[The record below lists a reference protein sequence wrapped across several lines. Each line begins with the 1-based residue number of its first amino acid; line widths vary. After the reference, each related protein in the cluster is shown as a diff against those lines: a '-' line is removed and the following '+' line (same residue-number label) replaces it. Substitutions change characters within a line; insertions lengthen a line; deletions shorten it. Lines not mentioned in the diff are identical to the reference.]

1 MPRVRRLEGFEV
13 WHRSSEELEGLRD
26 EIFVQ
31 EAYAFDAVRDDPVII
46 DCGGNI
52 GMATL
57 YFKKR
62 YPKARITV
70 LEPNPACAELLRRN
84 IRVNHLRDVEVI
96 EAAAWSRA
104 GSKLMYPEIT
114 EDPEFTLGTT
124 LIENLWGDDA
134 TGPGFPIRTIRLSS
148 ILRGAVDFM
157 KMDIEGAEETVL
169 RELGESLSSIRE
181 LIIEYHGTAIGE
193 PLNSLARIVGLLER
207 HGFAVRVQTDLEDA
221 EPGGQP
227 GPDGRAQYGFVRATG
242 RGAEPTVRPGTA

>member
-1 MPRVRRLEGFEV
+1 MPRVCRLEGFEV

-31 EAYAFDAVRDDPVII
+31 EAYAFDAVRDDPLII

-84 IRVNHLRDVEVI
+84 IEVNHLSDVQVI

-104 GSKLMYPEIT
+104 GSKMMYPEIN

-124 LIENLWGDDA
+124 LIENLWGDDL
-134 TGPGFPIRTIRLSS
+134 TGPGFPVRTVQLSS
-148 ILRGAVDFM
+148 ILRGPTDFM
-157 KMDIEGAEETVL
+157 KMDVEGAEETVL
-169 RELGESLSSIRE
+169 RELGESVSHLRE
-181 LIIEYHGTAIGE
+181 LIIEYHGTASGE
-193 PLNSLARIVGLLER
+193 PINSLGRIVSLLEG
-207 HGFAVRVQTDLEDA
+207 HGFEVHLQPHLEDA
-221 EPGGQP
+221 RADGQLSP
-227 GPDGRAQYGFVRATG
+227 ATSPLYGFVRATS
-242 RGAEPTVRPGTA
+242 RGAEPAVPPGTA